1 MSTSRRPPPSCVRP
15 LPRASRSLRLLAF
28 AVPAALGVSAI
39 QPVIAALTGQ
49 VSLSW
54 ALQLAAPALL
64 SAGLLMVVARVTD
77 RAAEAAPP
85 WYSAWALFPGAFILA
100 GAASMCVFA
109 AFIEL
114 PQIRVLNWGF
124 LIAGA
129 LAWAAALTWVRRAAR

>member
-1 MSTSRRPPPSCVRP
+1 MPPGST
-15 LPRASRSLRLLAF
+15 SLRLLAF

-54 ALQLAAPALL
+54 ALELAAPSLL
-64 SAGLLMVVARVTD
+64 TAGLLMVVARLTD
-77 RAAEAAPP
+77 REGEFAPP
-85 WYSAWALFPGAFILA
+85 WYSAWALLPGSFILA

-114 PQIRVLNWGF
+114 PLIRVLAWV
-124 LIAGA
+124 LLPAGA
-129 LAWAAALTWVRRAAR
+129 VTWIAALALVRRAAR